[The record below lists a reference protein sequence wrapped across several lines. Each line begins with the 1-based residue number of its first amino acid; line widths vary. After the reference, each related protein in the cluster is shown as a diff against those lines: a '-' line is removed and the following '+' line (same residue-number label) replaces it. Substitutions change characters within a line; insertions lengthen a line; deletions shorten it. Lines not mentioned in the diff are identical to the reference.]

1 MNAKSL
7 LQLIIFLL
15 ILGLWAKVAWPIQ
28 DKVSLAAGAVGGLL
42 MHWGLTNK
50 GNRNI
55 INIRPFSAG
64 WRVLIYDMLLL
75 SFLFAL
81 LQKYDFALLEAFK
94 NNVQNLILALSL
106 VGAISLDYSME
117 G

>member
-15 ILGLWAKVAWPIQ
+15 ILGLWYKIAWPLMS
-28 DKVSLAAGAVGGLL
+28 KEALAAGAVGGLL
-42 MHWGLTNK
+42 MHWALTNK

-81 LQKYDFALLEAFK
+81 LKQSNFALLEAFK
-94 NNVQNLILALSL
+94 NNVQNLILTLSL
-106 VGAISLDYSME
+106 VGAIGLDYGVE

>member
-7 LQLIIFLL
+7 LQLLIFLV
-15 ILGLWAKVAWPIQ
+15 ILGLWYKIAWPIM
-28 DKVSLAAGAVGGLL
+28 DKTSIAIGSVGGILL
-42 MHWGLTNK
+42 HWGLTNK

-81 LQKYDFALLEAFK
+81 LKQSNFALLEAFK
-94 NNVQNLILALSL
+94 NNVQNLILTLSL
-106 VGAISLDYSME
+106 VGAIGLDYGVE

>member
-15 ILGLWAKVAWPIQ
+15 ILGLWYKIAWPLMS
-28 DKVSLAAGAVGGLL
+28 KEALAAGAVGGLL

-81 LQKYDFALLEAFK
+81 LKQSNFALLEAFK
-94 NNVQNLILALSL
+94 NNVQNLILLMSL
-106 VGAISLDYSME
+106 IGAIGIDYGVE

>member
-28 DKVSLAAGAVGGLL
+28 DKVSLAAGTIGGLIL
-42 MHWGLTNK
+42 HWGLTNK
-50 GNRNI
+50 GNKNVVYI
-55 INIRPFSAG
+55 KPFSAG

-81 LQKYDFALLEAFK
+81 LKQSNFALLEAFK
-94 NNVQNLILALSL
+94 NNVQNLILTLSL
-106 VGAISLDYSME
+106 VGAIGLDYGVE